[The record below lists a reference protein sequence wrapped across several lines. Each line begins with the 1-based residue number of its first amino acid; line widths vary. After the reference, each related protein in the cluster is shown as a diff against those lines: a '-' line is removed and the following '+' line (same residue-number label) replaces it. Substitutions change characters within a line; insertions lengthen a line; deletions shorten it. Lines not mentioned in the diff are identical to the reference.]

1 MSEEDRNAMIQTMVA
16 GLDARLRENPQ
27 DPEGWARLLR
37 SYVMLGDKQAASDAL
52 ARGRQ
57 ALGEDSDA
65 ARELVAL
72 AGSLGLPATE

>member
-1 MSEEDRNAMIQTMVA
+1 
-16 GLDARLRENPQ
+16 
-27 DPEGWARLLR
+27 
-37 SYVMLGDKQAASDAL
+37 MLGDKQAASDAL

-65 ARELVAL
+65 ARNLVAL